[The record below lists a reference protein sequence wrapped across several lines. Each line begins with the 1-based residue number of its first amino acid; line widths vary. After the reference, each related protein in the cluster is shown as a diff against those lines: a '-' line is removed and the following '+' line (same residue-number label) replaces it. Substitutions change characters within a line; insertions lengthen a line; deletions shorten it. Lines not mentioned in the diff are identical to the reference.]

1 MLIGIRG
8 EPTPEGMERILKAL
22 KRLEGVAEVQ
32 ATGPAQVLVAYGPQ
46 SLTVMDLILVLND
59 GVIEKLG
66 PPAEVLARLGQP
78 GVVAGQIQPKSS

>member
-32 ATGPAQVLVAYGPQ
+32 ATGPAQVLVAYDPQ
-46 SLTVMDLILVLND
+46 SLTVMDLIRIIREE
-59 GVIEKLG
+59 GF
-66 PPAEVLARLGQP
+66 LAGML
-78 GVVAGQIQPKSS
+78 